1 MSDVTVSQSETSESK
16 SVDSDRPMAP
26 KTLPLRVLDT
36 DGRRMMPVA
45 GSGGYLIQ
53 LKDIPSNPATWSGSH
68 RRVGKVMLSRDFDR
82 LSPDQKPLIRV
93 KTRGVGGKGSL
104 KHDAARITIR
114 NGPYRPPL
122 PGPRFTE
129 VREGIGDRK
138 RIDTSSITSRQG
150 YLRKQCS
157 RISPNRGR
165 AVLAYMTLIEQ
176 MLDRC
181 PEKSVTRSRIT
192 ASTESRKEAARKTLK
207 FLQDQIETGN
217 LSPAQ
222 KRSATKEAHRLMDL
236 IGITREIPGKGA
248 RFSPVGL
255 ALSEGK
261 DQYGRKVNTGPEIN
275 LAVSAVSGTGLG
287 GKD

>member
-129 VREGIGDRK
+129 RGS
-138 RIDTSSITSRQG
+138 TL
-150 YLRKQCS
+150 LR
-157 RISPNRGR
+157 SPLGR
-165 AVLAYMTLIEQ
+165 AICGSSA
-176 MLDRC
+176 
-181 PEKSVTRSRIT
+181 PESLRTGVGQ
-192 ASTESRKEAARKTLK
+192 
-207 FLQDQIETGN
+207 FLPT
-217 LSPAQ
+217 
-222 KRSATKEAHRLMDL
+222 
-236 IGITREIPGKGA
+236 
-248 RFSPVGL
+248 
-255 ALSEGK
+255 
-261 DQYGRKVNTGPEIN
+261 
-275 LAVSAVSGTGLG
+275 
-287 GKD
+287 